1 MIRLKIIHAN
11 VASYDDEEEG
21 TYNRIHTFKVELDSL
36 IIGVE
41 NHASNCTTNNICH
54 FIGHLKHI
62 SNRVVKGYG

>member
-41 NHASNCTTNNICH
+41 NHASN
-54 FIGHLKHI
+54 
-62 SNRVVKGYG
+62 